1 MDYII
6 ILIGLSIIGLLFF
19 IVNNKRFD
27 DNSVNKNSDLLFE
40 ELNSQVSQLEKEI
53 IIKEAEVQN
62 LNKNLA
68 VSNTKIE
75 TFDQLK
81 TEKTQFEERLKQVE
95 IERNNLK
102 NETTSYKNAEEGRQ
116 KEASKHLAAVVTLQ
130 ESLDKEKERFNDERI
145 KEKEA
150 HFEKMKSKWS
160 EHEKDVQNQLQIICK
175 NHTITYISQEDF
187 PHPRNKPDSTIE
199 IMDQLIVFDAK
210 SPANDDLSNFPKYI
224 KLQTENLKK
233 YAKHDDVKNDL
244 FLVIPSNTL
253 EVINQFHYN
262 IGDYNVFII
271 TKDALEPIILS
282 LKKIEEYEFADKLSP
297 EERDNVCSVIGKFA
311 HTTKRRIQMDLFFQ
325 TEFLNTLDKA
335 KKLPHDILESVI
347 EFEKAQKL
355 NPPME
360 KRKKTIYTNELK
372 DQVNEVEKDMQFREI
387 SKIENQIDFD
397 TQETAV

>member
-6 ILIGLSIIGLLFF
+6 ILIGLSIMGLLFF

-27 DNSVNKNSDLLFE
+27 NNSVNKNSDLLFE
-40 ELNSQVSQLEKEI
+40 ELNSKVSQLEKEI
-53 IIKEAEVQN
+53 ITREAEVQN

-116 KEASKHLAAVVTLQ
+116 KEASKYLAAVVTLQ

-145 KEKEA
+145 KDKEA

-160 EHEKDVQNQLQIICK
+160 EHEKDVQNHLQIICK

-199 IMDQLIVFDAK
+199 IMDQFIVFDAK
-210 SPANDDLSNFPKYI
+210 SPANDDLTNFPKYI

-372 DQVNEVEKDMQFREI
+372 DQVNEVKKDMQLREI
-387 SKIENQIDFD
+387 PKIKNHIDFD
-397 TQETAV
+397 TQETIV

>member
-1 MDYII
+1 MDYFI
-6 ILIGLSIIGLLFF
+6 ILIGLSILGLLFF

-27 DNSVNKNSDLLFE
+27 KNSVNKNSDLLFE

-68 VSNTKIE
+68 VANTKIE
-75 TFDQLK
+75 NFDQLK

-130 ESLDKEKERFNDERI
+130 ESLDKEKERFNDDRI
-145 KEKEA
+145 KDKEA

-160 EHEKDVQNQLQIICK
+160 EHEKDVQNHLQIICK
-175 NHTITYISQEDF
+175 NNIITYISQEDF
-187 PHPRNKPDSTIE
+187 PHPRNKPDSSIE

-233 YAKHDDVKNDL
+233 YAKHEDVKNDL

-262 IGDYNVFII
+262 IGDYNVFVI

-282 LKKIEEYEFADKLSP
+282 LKKVEEYEFADKLSP
-297 EERDNVCSVIGKFA
+297 EDRDNVCRIIGKFA
-311 HTTKRRIQMDLFFQ
+311 HTTKRRIHFDEFFAR
-325 TEFLNTLDKA
+325 EFLDTLTKA
-335 KKLPHDILESVI
+335 GSQLPRDILENVI
-347 EFEKAQKL
+347 KFENAEKL

-360 KRKKTIYTNELK
+360 KRNKSILTKDLK
-372 DQVNEVEKDMQFREI
+372 EQVDKLEKEMQLREI
-387 SKIENQIDFD
+387 PKIENQIDFD
-397 TQETAV
+397 RLD

>member
-6 ILIGLSIIGLLFF
+6 ILIGLTIMGLLFF

-27 DNSVNKNSDLLFE
+27 NNSVDKNSDLLFE
-40 ELNSQVSQLEKEI
+40 ELSSQVSQLEKEI

-68 VSNTKIE
+68 ISNTKIE
-75 TFDQLK
+75 NFDQLK

-130 ESLDKEKERFNDERI
+130 ESLDKEKERFNDDRI
-145 KEKEA
+145 KVKEA

-160 EHEKDVQNQLQIICK
+160 EHEKDVQNHLQIICK
-175 NHTITYISQEDF
+175 NNIITYISQEDF
-187 PHPRNKPDSTIE
+187 PHPRNKPDSSIE

-233 YAKHDDVKNDL
+233 YAKHEDVKNDL

-282 LKKIEEYEFADKLSP
+282 LKKVEEYEFADKLSP
-297 EERDNVCSVIGKFA
+297 EDRDNVCRIIGKFA
-311 HTTKRRIQMDLFFQ
+311 HTTKRRIQVDEFFAR
-325 TEFLNTLDKA
+325 EFLDTLTKA
-335 KKLPHDILESVI
+335 GSQLPRDILENVI
-347 EFEKAQKL
+347 KFENAEKL

-360 KRKKTIYTNELK
+360 KRNKSILTKDLK
-372 DQVNEVEKDMQFREI
+372 EQVDKLEKEMQLREI
-387 SKIENQIDFD
+387 PKIENQIDFD
-397 TQETAV
+397 RLD

>member
-6 ILIGLSIIGLLFF
+6 ILIGLSIMGLLFF

-27 DNSVNKNSDLLFE
+27 NNSVDKNSDLLFE
-40 ELNSQVSQLEKEI
+40 ELSSQVSQLEKEI

-130 ESLDKEKERFNDERI
+130 ESLDKEKERFNDDRI
-145 KEKEA
+145 KDKEA

-160 EHEKDVQNQLQIICK
+160 EHEKDVQNHLQIICK

-199 IMDQLIVFDAK
+199 IMDQFIVFDAK
-210 SPANDDLSNFPKYI
+210 SPANDDLTNFPKYI

-282 LKKIEEYEFADKLSP
+282 LKKVEEYAFADELSP
-297 EERDNVCSVIGKFA
+297 EDRDNVCSVIGKFA

-372 DQVNEVEKDMQFREI
+372 DQVNEVKKDI
-387 SKIENQIDFD
+387 
-397 TQETAV
+397 